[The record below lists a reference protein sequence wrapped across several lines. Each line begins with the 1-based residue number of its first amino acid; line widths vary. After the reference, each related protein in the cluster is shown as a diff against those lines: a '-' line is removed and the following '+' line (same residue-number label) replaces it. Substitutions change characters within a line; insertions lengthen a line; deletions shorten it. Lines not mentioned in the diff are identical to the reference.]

1 MNQNS
6 LPQEAKQAKGTLLEL
21 FSNSVV
27 GIYLFGSAVM
37 GGLKPN
43 SDVDLLVVL
52 DREPTVKEKEKLASI
67 LLDISGS
74 IGNSKF
80 VRPLEV
86 SIVTRTSVDPVI
98 YPPRLEFIY
107 GEWLRE
113 SFEKGHI
120 DKPCNEADLAI
131 VLKKVLDSSLTL
143 SGLDAYEVI
152 KPIPMNYIYKAVKDS
167 LPGLVENFQGDERNV
182 LLTLA
187 RMWFTLVNDKI
198 VSKDAAA
205 QWVEGML
212 EPDQSAMMRYA
223 RLGYLGEVSDI
234 WEDKQEQAKGLV
246 DSIKHSIEL
255 AEPRRANN
263 LPQ

>member
-1 MNQNS
+1 M
-6 LPQEAKQAKGTLLEL
+6 PQEAKQAKETLLEL

-27 GIYLFGSAVM
+27 GIYLFGSTVV
-37 GGLKPN
+37 GGLKPK

-52 DREPTVKEKEKLASI
+52 DREPTAKEKEKLVAI

-74 IGNSKF
+74 IGNGKF
-80 VRPLEV
+80 VRPLEI

-113 SFEKGHI
+113 SFENGHI
-120 DKPCNEADLAI
+120 DEPCNEADLAI

-143 SGLDAYEVI
+143 SGLDASEVI
-152 KPIPMNYIYKAVKDS
+152 KPIPMNYIYKAMKDS
-167 LPGLVENFQGDERNV
+167 LPGLVESFQGDERNV

-187 RMWFTLVNDKI
+187 RMWFTLANGKI

-205 QWVEGML
+205 QWAEAML
-212 EPDQSAMMRYA
+212 EPDHSVMMRYA
-223 RLGYLGEVSDI
+223 RLGYLGEVPDI
-234 WEDKQEQAKGLV
+234 WEDKQDQVKELV
-246 DSIKHSIEL
+246 VYIED
-255 AEPRRANN
+255 RISNICTDKR
-263 LPQ
+263 